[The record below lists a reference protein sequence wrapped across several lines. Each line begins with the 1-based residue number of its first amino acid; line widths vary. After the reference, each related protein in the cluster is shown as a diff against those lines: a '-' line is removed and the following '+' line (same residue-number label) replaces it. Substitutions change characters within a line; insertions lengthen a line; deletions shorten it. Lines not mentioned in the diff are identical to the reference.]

1 MALDSASN
9 NKRIAK
15 NTILLYFRMFVM
27 MAVGLFTS
35 RVILDALGASDYGI
49 YNVVGGLVTMFSV
62 LTGAMSVATS
72 RFLTFALGVGDRE
85 QLRKTFVTAVNIH
98 LLIAAAM
105 IVIAEVAGI
114 WFLNNKLN
122 IPTDRMEAANIVLQ
136 FSIATF
142 VINLINVPYTSS
154 IISHERMGIYAYFTL
169 YDVIIKLLI
178 VFALYVSPIDRLVI
192 YALLLCLANLTTQ
205 IIYWIYCKRKFEECR
220 YSFCMD
226 KTLLKKMFG
235 FIGWA
240 FWGNAAVVAKDQG
253 MTLLLN
259 IFCGTLVNAA
269 QGVANQVNA
278 MVNRFVTNFMTA
290 VEPQITKQY
299 AAGEYE
305 SMNKLIIRSTKFS
318 AFLMLLLIVPIIVN
332 IDDLLGLWLV
342 EVPLHTSSFVSLI
355 LFYSFVDCFTTG
367 LITGILANGK
377 IKTYE
382 IALTVT
388 YILNLIL
395 AFVSLKLGMAPET
408 LYVLL
413 IIFKFVVLGIQLWLG
428 RTMFRLPL
436 RTYLKAM
443 TRYVLPVL
451 AVGQFLMFVPWNEI
465 TGVIHRIILSIL
477 SVEGILLLT
486 IYLVGFEFNERE
498 FIIEKIQQVLS
509 KIIKR

>member
-1 MALDSASN
+1 MTDSIAN

-15 NTILLYFRMFVM
+15 NTLLLYVRMFIM

-35 RVILDALGASDYGI
+35 RIILDALGVSDYGI
-49 YNVVGGLVTMFSV
+49 YNVIGGLVTMFSV

-72 RFLTFALGVGDRE
+72 RFLTFTLGSGDT
-85 QLRKTFVTAVNIH
+85 QLLRRTFVTAVNIH
-98 LLIAAAM
+98 LIIAAA
-105 IVIAEVAGI
+105 IVVIAEVGGI
-114 WFLNNKLN
+114 WMLNSHLN
-122 IPTDRMEAANIVLQ
+122 IPADRMDAANVVLQ

-154 IISHERMGIYAYFTL
+154 IISHERMGIYAYFSLFDVFVKLGIVYVL
-169 YDVIIKLLI
+169 YLT
-178 VFALYVSPIDRLVI
+178 SSDRLVI
-192 YALLLCLANLTTQ
+192 YALLLYLANLATQ
-205 IIYWIYCKRKFEECR
+205 IINWIYCKRKFAECR
-220 YSFCMD
+220 YSLSID
-226 KTLLKKMFG
+226 KQLLKKMFG

-240 FWGNAAVVAKDQG
+240 FWGNAAVVLKDQG

-259 IFCGTLVNAA
+259 IFCGTIVNAA

-278 MVNRFVTNFMTA
+278 TVNTFVSNFMTA
-290 VEPQITKQY
+290 VNPQITKLY
-299 AAGEYE
+299 ASGDYDA
-305 SMNKLIIRSTKFS
+305 MNRLVVRSTKFS
-318 AFLMLLLIVPIIVN
+318 AFLLLILIVPIIVN
-332 IDDLLGLWLV
+332 IDYLLALWLV
-342 EVPLHTSSFVSLI
+342 EVPKHTGSFVTLI
-355 LFYSFVDCFTTG
+355 LFYSFVNCFTGG

-451 AVGQFLMFVPWNEI
+451 AVGLFLMFVPWNEI
-465 TGVIHRIILSIL
+465 TGVIHRIILSVL
-477 SVEGILLLT
+477 SVEGLLLLT

>member
-1 MALDSASN
+1 MTDSIAN

-15 NTILLYFRMFVM
+15 NTLLLYVRMFIM
-27 MAVGLFTS
+27 MAVGLFTN
-35 RVILDALGASDYGI
+35 RIILDALGVSDYGI
-49 YNVVGGLVTMFSV
+49 YNVIGGLVTMFSV

-72 RFLTFALGVGDRE
+72 RFLTFALGSGDN
-85 QLRKTFVTAVNIH
+85 QLLRRTFVTAVNIH
-98 LLIAAAM
+98 LIIAAA
-105 IVIAEVAGI
+105 IVVIAEVGGI
-114 WFLNNKLN
+114 WMLNSHLN
-122 IPTDRMEAANIVLQ
+122 IPAGRMDAANIVLQ

-154 IISHERMGIYAYFTL
+154 IISHERMGIYAYFSLFDVFVKLGIVYVL
-169 YDVIIKLLI
+169 YLT
-178 VFALYVSPIDRLVI
+178 SSDRLVV
-192 YALLLCLANLTTQ
+192 YALLLCLANLATQ
-205 IIYWIYCKRKFEECR
+205 IINWIYCKRKFAECR
-220 YSFCMD
+220 YSLSID
-226 KTLLKKMFG
+226 KQLLKKMFG

-240 FWGNAAVVAKDQG
+240 FWGNAAVVLKDQG
-253 MTLLLN
+253 MTILLN
-259 IFCGTLVNAA
+259 IFCGTIVNAA

-278 MVNRFVTNFMTA
+278 TVNRFVSNFMTA
-290 VEPQITKQY
+290 VNPQITKLY
-299 AAGEYE
+299 ASGDYDA
-305 SMNKLIIRSTKFS
+305 MNRLIVRSTKLS
-318 AFLMLLLIVPIIVN
+318 AFLLLILIVPIIVN
-332 IDDLLGLWLV
+332 IDDLLALWLV
-342 EVPLHTSSFVSLI
+342 EVPKHTGSFVTLI
-355 LFYSFVDCFTTG
+355 LFYSFVNCFTGG

-382 IALTVT
+382 IAITVT

-451 AVGQFLMFVPWNEI
+451 AVGLFLMFVPWKEI

-486 IYLVGFEFNERE
+486 IYLVGFEMNERK
-498 FIIEKIQQVLS
+498 FIIEKIQQVSS
-509 KIIKR
+509 KIVKR

>member
-1 MALDSASN
+1 MTDSIAN

-15 NTILLYFRMFVM
+15 NTLLLYVRMFIM

-35 RVILDALGASDYGI
+35 RIILDALGVSDYGI
-49 YNVVGGLVTMFSV
+49 YNVIGGLVTMFSV

-72 RFLTFALGVGDRE
+72 RFLTFALGSGDN
-85 QLRKTFVTAVNIH
+85 QLLRRTFVTAVNIH
-98 LLIAAAM
+98 LIIAAA
-105 IVIAEVAGI
+105 IVVIAEVGGI
-114 WFLNNKLN
+114 WMLNSHLN
-122 IPTDRMEAANIVLQ
+122 IPADRMDAANVVLQ

-154 IISHERMGIYAYFTL
+154 IISHERMGIYAYFSLFDVFVKLGIVYVL
-169 YDVIIKLLI
+169 YLT
-178 VFALYVSPIDRLVI
+178 SSDRLVV
-192 YALLLCLANLTTQ
+192 YALLLCLANLATQ
-205 IIYWIYCKRKFEECR
+205 IINWIYCKRKFAECR
-220 YSFCMD
+220 YSLSID
-226 KTLLKKMFG
+226 KQLLKKMFG

-240 FWGNAAVVAKDQG
+240 FWGNAAVVLKDQG
-253 MTLLLN
+253 MTILLN
-259 IFCGTLVNAA
+259 IFCGTIVNAA

-278 MVNRFVTNFMTA
+278 TVNRFVSNFMTA
-290 VEPQITKQY
+290 VNPQITKLY
-299 AAGEYE
+299 ASGDYDA
-305 SMNKLIIRSTKFS
+305 MNRLIVRSTKLS
-318 AFLMLLLIVPIIVN
+318 AFLLLILIVPIIVN
-332 IDDLLGLWLV
+332 IDDLLALWLV
-342 EVPLHTSSFVSLI
+342 EVPKHTGSFVTLI
-355 LFYSFVDCFTTG
+355 LFYSFVNCFTGG

-451 AVGQFLMFVPWNEI
+451 AVGLFLMFVPWKEI
-465 TGVIHRIILSIL
+465 TGVIHRIILSVL

-509 KIIKR
+509 KIIKRQ

>member
-1 MALDSASN
+1 MTDSVAN

-15 NTILLYFRMFVM
+15 NTILLYVRMFIM

-35 RVILDALGASDYGI
+35 RIILDALGVSDYGI
-49 YNVVGGLVTMFSV
+49 YNVIGGLVTMFSV

-72 RFLTFALGVGDRE
+72 RFLTFALGSGNN
-85 QLRKTFVTAVNIH
+85 QLLRRTFVTAVNIH
-98 LLIAAAM
+98 LIIAAA
-105 IVIAEVAGI
+105 IVVIAEVGGI
-114 WFLNNKLN
+114 WMLNSHLN
-122 IPTDRMEAANIVLQ
+122 IPADRMDAANVVLQ

-154 IISHERMGIYAYFTL
+154 IISHERMGIYAYISLFDVFVKLGIVYVL
-169 YDVIIKLLI
+169 YLT
-178 VFALYVSPIDRLVI
+178 SSDRLVV
-192 YALLLCLANLTTQ
+192 YALLLCLANLVTQ
-205 IIYWIYCKRKFEECR
+205 VINWIYCKRKFAECR
-220 YSFCMD
+220 YFFSID
-226 KTLLKKMFG
+226 KQLLKKMFG

-240 FWGNAAVVAKDQG
+240 FWGNAAVVLKDQG

-259 IFCGTLVNAA
+259 IFCGTIVNAA
-269 QGVANQVNA
+269 QGVANQVNVT
-278 MVNRFVTNFMTA
+278 VNRFVSNFMTA
-290 VEPQITKQY
+290 VNPQITKLY
-299 AAGEYE
+299 ASGDYDA
-305 SMNKLIIRSTKFS
+305 MNRLIVRSTKLS
-318 AFLMLLLIVPIIVN
+318 AFLLLVLIVPIIVN
-332 IDDLLGLWLV
+332 IDDLLALWLV
-342 EVPLHTSSFVSLI
+342 EVPLHTGSFVTLI
-355 LFYSFVDCFTTG
+355 LFYSFVNCFTGG

-388 YILNLIL
+388 YILNLVL
-395 AFVSLKLGMAPET
+395 AFVSLKSGMAPEI

-451 AVGQFLMFVPWNEI
+451 AVGLFLMFVPWKEI
-465 TGVIHRIILSIL
+465 SGVIQRIILSVL

-486 IYLVGFEFNERE
+486 IYLVGFEMNERR
-498 FIIEKIQQVLS
+498 FIIEKIQQVSS

>member
-1 MALDSASN
+1 MTESIAN

-15 NTILLYFRMFVM
+15 NTLLLYVRMFIM

-35 RVILDALGASDYGI
+35 RIILDALGVSDYGI
-49 YNVVGGLVTMFSV
+49 YNVIGGLVTMFSV

-72 RFLTFALGVGDRE
+72 RFLTFALGSGDNLL
-85 QLRKTFVTAVNIH
+85 LRRTFVTAVNIH
-98 LLIAAAM
+98 LIIAAA
-105 IVIAEVAGI
+105 IVVIAEVGGI
-114 WFLNNKLN
+114 WMLNSHLN
-122 IPTDRMEAANIVLQ
+122 IPADRMDAANVVLQ

-154 IISHERMGIYAYFTL
+154 IISHERMGIYAYFSLFDVFVKLGIVYVL
-169 YDVIIKLLI
+169 YLT
-178 VFALYVSPIDRLVI
+178 SSDRLVV
-192 YALLLCLANLTTQ
+192 YALLLCLANLATQ
-205 IIYWIYCKRKFEECR
+205 IINWIYCKFKFAECS
-220 YSFCMD
+220 YSLSID
-226 KTLLKKMFG
+226 KQLLKKMFG

-240 FWGNAAVVAKDQG
+240 FWGNAAVVLKDQG

-259 IFCGTLVNAA
+259 IFCGTIVNAA

-278 MVNRFVTNFMTA
+278 TVNTFVSNFMTA
-290 VEPQITKQY
+290 VNPQITKLY
-299 AAGEYE
+299 ASGDYDA
-305 SMNKLIIRSTKFS
+305 MNRLIVRSTKFS
-318 AFLMLLLIVPIIVN
+318 AFLLLILIVPIIVN
-332 IDDLLGLWLV
+332 IDDLLALWLV
-342 EVPLHTSSFVSLI
+342 EVPKHTGSFVTLI
-355 LFYSFVDCFTTG
+355 LFYSFVNCFTGG

-395 AFVSLKLGMAPET
+395 AFVSLTLGMASET

-413 IIFKFVVLGIQLWLG
+413 IIFKFVVLCIQLWLG

-451 AVGQFLMFVPWNEI
+451 AVGLFLMFVPWKEI
-465 TGVIHRIILSIL
+465 SGVIQRIILSVL

-486 IYLVGFEFNERE
+486 IYLVGFEMNERR
-498 FIIEKIQQVLS
+498 FIIEKIQQVSS

>member
-1 MALDSASN
+1 MTDSIAN

-15 NTILLYFRMFVM
+15 NTLLLYVRMFIM

-35 RVILDALGASDYGI
+35 RIILDALGVSDYGI
-49 YNVVGGLVTMFSV
+49 YNVIGGLVTMFSV

-72 RFLTFALGVGDRE
+72 RFLTFALGSGDN
-85 QLRKTFVTAVNIH
+85 QLLRRTFVTAVNIH
-98 LLIAAAM
+98 LIIAAA
-105 IVIAEVAGI
+105 IVVIAEVGGI
-114 WFLNNKLN
+114 WMLNSHLN
-122 IPTDRMEAANIVLQ
+122 IPADRMDAANVVLQ

-154 IISHERMGIYAYFTL
+154 IISHERMGIYAYFSLFDVFVKLGIVYVL
-169 YDVIIKLLI
+169 YLT
-178 VFALYVSPIDRLVI
+178 SSDRLVV
-192 YALLLCLANLTTQ
+192 YALLLCLANLATQ
-205 IIYWIYCKRKFEECR
+205 IINWIYCKRKFAECR
-220 YSFCMD
+220 YSLSID
-226 KTLLKKMFG
+226 KQLLKKMFG

-240 FWGNAAVVAKDQG
+240 FWGNAAVVLKDQG
-253 MTLLLN
+253 MTILLN
-259 IFCGTLVNAA
+259 IFCGTIVNAA

-278 MVNRFVTNFMTA
+278 TVNRFVSNFMTA
-290 VEPQITKQY
+290 VNPQITKLY
-299 AAGEYE
+299 ASGDYDA
-305 SMNKLIIRSTKFS
+305 MNRLIVRSTKLS
-318 AFLMLLLIVPIIVN
+318 AFLLLILIVPIIVN
-332 IDDLLGLWLV
+332 IDDLLALWLV
-342 EVPLHTSSFVSLI
+342 EVPKHTGSFVTLI
-355 LFYSFVDCFTTG
+355 LFYSFVNCFTGG

-443 TRYVLPVL
+443 IRYVLPVL
-451 AVGQFLMFVPWNEI
+451 AVGLFLMFVPWKEI
-465 TGVIHRIILSIL
+465 TGVIHRIILSVL

-486 IYLVGFEFNERE
+486 IYWVGFEFNERE

-509 KIIKR
+509 KIIKRQ

>member
-1 MALDSASN
+1 MTDSIAN

-15 NTILLYFRMFVM
+15 NTLLLYVRMFIM

-35 RVILDALGASDYGI
+35 RIILDALGVSDYGI
-49 YNVVGGLVTMFSV
+49 YNVIGGLVTMFSV

-72 RFLTFALGVGDRE
+72 RFLTFALGSGDN
-85 QLRKTFVTAVNIH
+85 QLLRRTFVTAVNIH
-98 LLIAAAM
+98 LIIAAA
-105 IVIAEVAGI
+105 IVVIAEVGGI
-114 WFLNNKLN
+114 WMLNSHLN
-122 IPTDRMEAANIVLQ
+122 IPADRMDAANVVLQ

-154 IISHERMGIYAYFTL
+154 IISHERMGIYAYFSLFDVFVKLGIVYVL
-169 YDVIIKLLI
+169 YLT
-178 VFALYVSPIDRLVI
+178 SSDRLVV
-192 YALLLCLANLTTQ
+192 YALLLCLANLATQ
-205 IIYWIYCKRKFEECR
+205 IINWIYCKRKFAECR
-220 YSFCMD
+220 YSLSID
-226 KTLLKKMFG
+226 KQLLKNMFG

-240 FWGNAAVVAKDQG
+240 FWGNAAVVLKDQG
-253 MTLLLN
+253 MTILLN
-259 IFCGTLVNAA
+259 IFCGTIVNAA

-278 MVNRFVTNFMTA
+278 TVNRFVSNFMTA
-290 VEPQITKQY
+290 VNPQITKLHASGDY
-299 AAGEYE
+299 DA
-305 SMNKLIIRSTKFS
+305 MNRLIVRSTKLS
-318 AFLMLLLIVPIIVN
+318 AFLLLILIVPIIVN
-332 IDDLLGLWLV
+332 IDDLLALWLV
-342 EVPLHTSSFVSLI
+342 EVPKHTGSFVTLI
-355 LFYSFVDCFTTG
+355 LFYSFVNCFTGG

-451 AVGQFLMFVPWNEI
+451 AVGLFLMFVPWKEI
-465 TGVIHRIILSIL
+465 TGVIHRIILSVL

-509 KIIKR
+509 KIIKRQ

>member
-1 MALDSASN
+1 MTDSIAN

-15 NTILLYFRMFVM
+15 NTLLLYVRMFIM

-35 RVILDALGASDYGI
+35 RIILDALGVSDYGI
-49 YNVVGGLVTMFSV
+49 YNVIGGLVTMFSV

-72 RFLTFALGVGDRE
+72 RFLTFALGSGDT
-85 QLRKTFVTAVNIH
+85 QLLRRTFVTAVNIH
-98 LLIAAAM
+98 LIIAAA
-105 IVIAEVAGI
+105 IVFIAEVGGI
-114 WFLNNKLN
+114 WMLNSHLN
-122 IPTDRMEAANIVLQ
+122 IPAGRMDAANVVLQ

-154 IISHERMGIYAYFTL
+154 IISHERMGIYAYFSLFDVFVKLGIVYVL
-169 YDVIIKLLI
+169 YLT
-178 VFALYVSPIDRLVI
+178 SSDRLVV
-192 YALLLCLANLTTQ
+192 YALLLCLANLATQ
-205 IIYWIYCKRKFEECR
+205 IINWIYCKRKFAECR
-220 YSFCMD
+220 YSLSID
-226 KTLLKKMFG
+226 KQLLKKMFG

-240 FWGNAAVVAKDQG
+240 FWGNAAVVLKDQG
-253 MTLLLN
+253 MTILLN
-259 IFCGTLVNAA
+259 IFCGTIVNAA

-278 MVNRFVTNFMTA
+278 TVNRFVSNFMTA
-290 VEPQITKQY
+290 VNPQITKLY
-299 AAGEYE
+299 ASGDYDA
-305 SMNKLIIRSTKFS
+305 MNRLIVRSTKLS
-318 AFLMLLLIVPIIVN
+318 AFLLLILIVPIIVN
-332 IDDLLGLWLV
+332 IDDLLALWLV
-342 EVPLHTSSFVSLI
+342 EVPKHTGSFVTLI
-355 LFYSFVDCFTTG
+355 LFYSFVNCFTGG
-367 LITGILANGK
+367 LITGILAYGK

-413 IIFKFVVLGIQLWLG
+413 IISKFVVLGIQLWLG
-428 RTMFRLPL
+428 RSMFRLPL

-451 AVGQFLMFVPWNEI
+451 AVGLFLMFVPWKEI
-465 TGVIHRIILSIL
+465 TGVIHRIILSVL

-498 FIIEKIQQVLS
+498 FIMEKIQQVLS
-509 KIIKR
+509 KIIKRQ

>member
-1 MALDSASN
+1 
-9 NKRIAK
+9 
-15 NTILLYFRMFVM
+15 M

-35 RVILDALGASDYGI
+35 RIILDALGVSDYGI
-49 YNVVGGLVTMFSV
+49 YNVIGGLVTMFSV

-72 RFLTFALGVGDRE
+72 RFLTFALGSGDN
-85 QLRKTFVTAVNIH
+85 QLLRRTFVTAVNIH
-98 LLIAAAM
+98 LIIAVA
-105 IVIAEVAGI
+105 IVVIAEVGGI
-114 WFLNNKLN
+114 WMLNSQLN
-122 IPTDRMEAANIVLQ
+122 IPADRMDAANAVLQ

-154 IISHERMGIYAYFTL
+154 IISHERMGIYAYFSLFDVFVKLGIVYVL
-169 YDVIIKLLI
+169 YLT
-178 VFALYVSPIDRLVI
+178 SSDRLVV
-192 YALLLCLANLTTQ
+192 YALLLCLANLATQ
-205 IIYWIYCKRKFEECR
+205 IINWIYCKRKFAECR
-220 YSFCMD
+220 YSLSID
-226 KTLLKKMFG
+226 KQLLKKMFG

-240 FWGNAAVVAKDQG
+240 FWGNAAVVLKDQG

-259 IFCGTLVNAA
+259 IFCGTIVNAA

-278 MVNRFVTNFMTA
+278 TVNTFVSNFMTA
-290 VEPQITKQY
+290 VNPQITKLY
-299 AAGEYE
+299 ASGDYDA
-305 SMNKLIIRSTKFS
+305 MNRLIVRSTKLS
-318 AFLMLLLIVPIIVN
+318 AFLLLILIVPIIVN
-332 IDDLLGLWLV
+332 IDDLLALWLV
-342 EVPLHTSSFVSLI
+342 EVPKHTGSFVTLI
-355 LFYSFVDCFTTG
+355 LFYSFVNCFTGG
-367 LITGILANGK
+367 LITGMLANGK

-413 IIFKFVVLGIQLWLG
+413 IIFKSVVLGIQLWLG

-451 AVGQFLMFVPWNEI
+451 AVCLFLIFVPWKEI
-465 TGVIHRIILSIL
+465 TGVIHRIILSVL
-477 SVEGILLLT
+477 SVEGLLLLT
-486 IYLVGFEFNERE
+486 IYLVGFEINERK
-498 FIIEKIQQVLS
+498 FIIEKIQQVSS

>member
-1 MALDSASN
+1 MTDCIAN

-15 NTILLYFRMFVM
+15 NTLLLYVRMFIM

-35 RVILDALGASDYGI
+35 RIILDALGVSDYGI
-49 YNVVGGLVTMFSV
+49 YNVIGGLVTMFSV

-72 RFLTFALGVGDRE
+72 RFLTFALGSGDN
-85 QLRKTFVTAVNIH
+85 QLLKRTFVTAVNIH
-98 LLIAAAM
+98 LTIAAA
-105 IVIAEVAGI
+105 IVVIAEVGGI
-114 WFLNNKLN
+114 WMLNSHLN
-122 IPTDRMEAANIVLQ
+122 IPADRMDAANVVLQ

-154 IISHERMGIYAYFTL
+154 IISHERMGIYAYFSLFDVFVKLGIVYVL
-169 YDVIIKLLI
+169 YLTT
-178 VFALYVSPIDRLVI
+178 SDRLVV
-192 YALLLCLANLTTQ
+192 YALLLCLANLATQ
-205 IIYWIYCKRKFEECR
+205 IINWIYCKRNFAECR
-220 YSFCMD
+220 YSLSID
-226 KTLLKKMFG
+226 KQLLKKMFG

-240 FWGNAAVVAKDQG
+240 FWGNAAVVLKDQG
-253 MTLLLN
+253 MTILLN
-259 IFCGTLVNAA
+259 IFCGTIVNAA

-278 MVNRFVTNFMTA
+278 TVNRFVSNFLTA
-290 VEPQITKQY
+290 VNPQITKLY
-299 AAGEYE
+299 ASGDYDA
-305 SMNKLIIRSTKFS
+305 MNRLIVRSTKLS
-318 AFLMLLLIVPIIVN
+318 AFLLLILIVPIIVN
-332 IDDLLGLWLV
+332 IDDLLALWLV
-342 EVPLHTSSFVSLI
+342 EVPKHTGSFVTLI
-355 LFYSFVDCFTTG
+355 LFYSFVDCFTGG

-443 TRYVLPVL
+443 IRYVLPVL
-451 AVGQFLMFVPWNEI
+451 AIGLFLMFVPWKEI
-465 TGVIHRIILSIL
+465 TGVIHRIILSVL

-509 KIIKR
+509 KIIKRQ

>member
-1 MALDSASN
+1 MTDSIAN

-15 NTILLYFRMFVM
+15 NTLLLYVRMFIM
-27 MAVGLFTS
+27 MAVGLFTN
-35 RVILDALGASDYGI
+35 RIILDALGVSDYGI
-49 YNVVGGLVTMFSV
+49 YNVIGGLVTMFSV

-72 RFLTFALGVGDRE
+72 RFLTFALGSGDN
-85 QLRKTFVTAVNIH
+85 QLLRRTFVTAVNIH
-98 LLIAAAM
+98 LIIAAA
-105 IVIAEVAGI
+105 IVVIAEVGGI
-114 WFLNNKLN
+114 WMLNSHLN
-122 IPTDRMEAANIVLQ
+122 IPAGRMDAANIVLQ

-154 IISHERMGIYAYFTL
+154 IISHERMGIYAYFSLFDVFVKLGIVYVL
-169 YDVIIKLLI
+169 YLT
-178 VFALYVSPIDRLVI
+178 SSDRLVV
-192 YALLLCLANLTTQ
+192 YALLLCLANLATQ
-205 IIYWIYCKRKFEECR
+205 IINWIYCKRKFAECR
-220 YSFCMD
+220 YSLSID
-226 KTLLKKMFG
+226 KQLLKKMFG

-240 FWGNAAVVAKDQG
+240 FWGNAAVVLKDQG
-253 MTLLLN
+253 MTILLN
-259 IFCGTLVNAA
+259 IFCGTIVNAA

-278 MVNRFVTNFMTA
+278 TVNRFVSNFMTA
-290 VEPQITKQY
+290 VNPQITKLY
-299 AAGEYE
+299 ASGDYDA
-305 SMNKLIIRSTKFS
+305 MNRLIVRSTKLS
-318 AFLMLLLIVPIIVN
+318 AFLLLILIVPIIVN
-332 IDDLLGLWLV
+332 IDDLLALWLV
-342 EVPLHTSSFVSLI
+342 EVPKHTGSFVTLI
-355 LFYSFVDCFTTG
+355 LFYSFVNCFTGG

-382 IALTVT
+382 IAITVT

-451 AVGQFLMFVPWNEI
+451 AVGQFLMFVPWKEI

-486 IYLVGFEFNERE
+486 IYLVGFEMNERK
-498 FIIEKIQQVLS
+498 FIIEKIQQVSS
-509 KIIKR
+509 KIVKR

>member
-1 MALDSASN
+1 MTDSIAN

-15 NTILLYFRMFVM
+15 NTLLLYVRMFIL

-35 RVILDALGASDYGI
+35 RIILDALGVSDYGI
-49 YNVVGGLVTMFSV
+49 YNVIGGLVTMFSV

-72 RFLTFALGVGDRE
+72 RFLTFALGSGDN
-85 QLRKTFVTAVNIH
+85 QLLRRTFVTAVNIH
-98 LLIAAAM
+98 LIIAAA
-105 IVIAEVAGI
+105 IVVIAEVGGI
-114 WFLNNKLN
+114 WMLNSHLN
-122 IPTDRMEAANIVLQ
+122 IPADRMDAANVVLQ

-154 IISHERMGIYAYFTL
+154 IMSHERMGIYAYFSL
-169 YDVIIKLLI
+169 FDVFVKLGI
-178 VFALYVSPIDRLVI
+178 VYALYLTSSDRLVV
-192 YALLLCLANLTTQ
+192 YALLLCLANLATQ
-205 IIYWIYCKRKFEECR
+205 IINWIYCKRKFAECR
-220 YSFCMD
+220 YSLSID
-226 KTLLKKMFG
+226 KQLLKKMFG

-240 FWGNAAVVAKDQG
+240 FWGNAAVVLKDQG
-253 MTLLLN
+253 MTILLN
-259 IFCGTLVNAA
+259 IFCGTIVNAA

-278 MVNRFVTNFMTA
+278 TVNRFVSNFMTA
-290 VEPQITKQY
+290 VNPQITKLY
-299 AAGEYE
+299 ASGDYDA
-305 SMNKLIIRSTKFS
+305 MNRLIVRSTKLS
-318 AFLMLLLIVPIIVN
+318 AFLLLILIVPIIVN
-332 IDDLLGLWLV
+332 IDDLLALWLV
-342 EVPLHTSSFVSLI
+342 EVPKHTGSFVTLI
-355 LFYSFVDCFTTG
+355 LFYSFVDCFTGG

-443 TRYVLPVL
+443 IRYVLPVL
-451 AVGQFLMFVPWNEI
+451 AIGLFLMFVPWKEI
-465 TGVIHRIILSIL
+465 TGVIHRIILSVL

-509 KIIKR
+509 KIIKRQ

>member
-1 MALDSASN
+1 MTDSIAN

-15 NTILLYFRMFVM
+15 NTLLLYVRMFIM

-35 RVILDALGASDYGI
+35 RIILDALGVSDYGI
-49 YNVVGGLVTMFSV
+49 YNVIGGLVTMFSV

-72 RFLTFALGVGDRE
+72 RFLTFTLGSGDN
-85 QLRKTFVTAVNIH
+85 QLLRRTFVTAVNIH
-98 LLIAAAM
+98 LIIAAA
-105 IVIAEVAGI
+105 IVVIAEVGGI
-114 WFLNNKLN
+114 WMLNSHLN
-122 IPTDRMEAANIVLQ
+122 IPADRMDAANVVLQ

-154 IISHERMGIYAYFTL
+154 IISHERMGIYAYFSLFDVFVKLGIVYVL
-169 YDVIIKLLI
+169 YLT
-178 VFALYVSPIDRLVI
+178 SSDRLVI
-192 YALLLCLANLTTQ
+192 YALLLYLANLATQ
-205 IIYWIYCKRKFEECR
+205 IINWIYCKRKFAECR
-220 YSFCMD
+220 YSLSID
-226 KTLLKKMFG
+226 KQLLKKMFG

-240 FWGNAAVVAKDQG
+240 FWGNAAVVLKDQG

-259 IFCGTLVNAA
+259 IFCGTIVNAA

-278 MVNRFVTNFMTA
+278 TVNTFVSNFMTA
-290 VEPQITKQY
+290 VNPQITKLY
-299 AAGEYE
+299 ASGDYDA
-305 SMNKLIIRSTKFS
+305 MNRLVVRSTKFS
-318 AFLMLLLIVPIIVN
+318 AFLLLILIVPIIVN
-332 IDDLLGLWLV
+332 IDDLLALWLV
-342 EVPLHTSSFVSLI
+342 EVPKHTGSFVTLI
-355 LFYSFVDCFTTG
+355 LFYSFVNCFTGG

-451 AVGQFLMFVPWNEI
+451 AVGLFLMFVPWNEI
-465 TGVIHRIILSIL
+465 TGVIHRIILSVL
-477 SVEGILLLT
+477 SVEGLLLLT

>member
-1 MALDSASN
+1 MTDSIAN

-15 NTILLYFRMFVM
+15 NTLLLYVRMFIM

-35 RVILDALGASDYGI
+35 RIILDALGVSDYGI
-49 YNVVGGLVTMFSV
+49 YNVIGGLVTMFSV

-72 RFLTFALGVGDRE
+72 RFLTFALGSGDT
-85 QLRKTFVTAVNIH
+85 QLLRRTFVTAVNIH
-98 LLIAAAM
+98 LIIAAA
-105 IVIAEVAGI
+105 IVFIAEVGGI
-114 WFLNNKLN
+114 WMLNSHLN
-122 IPTDRMEAANIVLQ
+122 IPAGRMDAANVVLQ

-154 IISHERMGIYAYFTL
+154 IISHERMGIYAYFSLFDVFVKLGIVYVL
-169 YDVIIKLLI
+169 YLT
-178 VFALYVSPIDRLVI
+178 SSDRLVV
-192 YALLLCLANLTTQ
+192 YALLLCLANLATQ
-205 IIYWIYCKRKFEECR
+205 IINWIYCKRKFAECR
-220 YSFCMD
+220 YSLSID
-226 KTLLKKMFG
+226 KQLLKKMFG

-240 FWGNAAVVAKDQG
+240 FWGNAAVVLKDQG
-253 MTLLLN
+253 MTILLN
-259 IFCGTLVNAA
+259 IFCGTIVNAA

-278 MVNRFVTNFMTA
+278 TVNRFVSNFMTA
-290 VEPQITKQY
+290 VNPQITKLY
-299 AAGEYE
+299 ASGDYDA
-305 SMNKLIIRSTKFS
+305 MNRLIVRSTKLS
-318 AFLMLLLIVPIIVN
+318 AFLLLILIVPIIVN
-332 IDDLLGLWLV
+332 IDDLLALWLV
-342 EVPLHTSSFVSLI
+342 EVPKHTGSFVTLI
-355 LFYSFVDCFTTG
+355 LFYSFVNCFTGG
-367 LITGILANGK
+367 LITGILAYGK

-428 RTMFRLPL
+428 RSMFRLPL
-436 RTYLKAM
+436 RPYLKAM

-451 AVGQFLMFVPWNEI
+451 AVGLFLMFVPWKEI
-465 TGVIHRIILSIL
+465 TGVIHRIILSVL

-509 KIIKR
+509 KIIKRQ

>member
-1 MALDSASN
+1 MTDSIAN

-15 NTILLYFRMFVM
+15 NTLLLYVRMFIM

-35 RVILDALGASDYGI
+35 RIILDALGVSDYGI
-49 YNVVGGLVTMFSV
+49 YNVIGGLVTMFSV

-72 RFLTFALGVGDRE
+72 RFLTFALGSGDN
-85 QLRKTFVTAVNIH
+85 QLLRRTFVTAVNIH
-98 LLIAAAM
+98 LIIAAA
-105 IVIAEVAGI
+105 IVVIAEVGGI
-114 WFLNNKLN
+114 WMLNCHLN
-122 IPTDRMEAANIVLQ
+122 IPADRMDAANVVLQ

-142 VINLINVPYTSS
+142 VINLINVPYISS
-154 IISHERMGIYAYFTL
+154 IISHERMGIYAYFSLFDVFVKLGIVYVL
-169 YDVIIKLLI
+169 YLT
-178 VFALYVSPIDRLVI
+178 SSDRLVV
-192 YALLLCLANLTTQ
+192 YALLLCLANLATQ
-205 IIYWIYCKRKFEECR
+205 IINWIYCKRKFAECR
-220 YSFCMD
+220 YSLSID
-226 KTLLKKMFG
+226 KQLLKKMFG

-240 FWGNAAVVAKDQG
+240 FWGNAAVVLKDQG
-253 MTLLLN
+253 MTILLN
-259 IFCGTLVNAA
+259 IFCGTIVNAA

-278 MVNRFVTNFMTA
+278 TVNRFVSNFMTA
-290 VEPQITKQY
+290 VNPQITKLY
-299 AAGEYE
+299 ASGDYDA
-305 SMNKLIIRSTKFS
+305 MNKLIFRSTKLS
-318 AFLMLLLIVPIIVN
+318 AFLLLILIVPIIVN
-332 IDDLLGLWLV
+332 IDDLLALWLV
-342 EVPLHTSSFVSLI
+342 EVPKHTGSFVTLI
-355 LFYSFVDCFTTG
+355 LFYSFVNCFTGG

-413 IIFKFVVLGIQLWLG
+413 IIFKFGVLGIQLWLG

-451 AVGQFLMFVPWNEI
+451 AVGLFLMFVPWKEI
-465 TGVIHRIILSIL
+465 SGVIQRIILSVL
-477 SVEGILLLT
+477 SVEGLLLLT
-486 IYLVGFEFNERE
+486 IYLVGFEINERK

>member
-1 MALDSASN
+1 MTDSIAN

-15 NTILLYFRMFVM
+15 NTLLLYVRMFIM

-35 RVILDALGASDYGI
+35 RIILDALGVSDYGI
-49 YNVVGGLVTMFSV
+49 YNVIGGLVTMFSV

-72 RFLTFALGVGDRE
+72 RFLTFALGSGDN
-85 QLRKTFVTAVNIH
+85 QLLRRTFVTAVNIH
-98 LLIAAAM
+98 LIIAAA
-105 IVIAEVAGI
+105 IVVIAEVGGI
-114 WFLNNKLN
+114 WMLNSHLN
-122 IPTDRMEAANIVLQ
+122 IPADRMDAANVVLQ

-154 IISHERMGIYAYFTL
+154 IISHERMGIYAYFSLFDIFVKLGIVYVL
-169 YDVIIKLLI
+169 YLT
-178 VFALYVSPIDRLVI
+178 SSDRLVV
-192 YALLLCLANLTTQ
+192 YALLLCLANLATQ
-205 IIYWIYCKRKFEECR
+205 IINWIYCKRKFAECR
-220 YSFCMD
+220 YSLSID
-226 KTLLKKMFG
+226 KQLLKKMFG

-240 FWGNAAVVAKDQG
+240 FWGNAAVVLKDQG
-253 MTLLLN
+253 MTILLN
-259 IFCGTLVNAA
+259 IFCGTIVNAA

-278 MVNRFVTNFMTA
+278 TVNRFVSNFMTA
-290 VEPQITKQY
+290 VNPQITKLY
-299 AAGEYE
+299 ASGDYDA
-305 SMNKLIIRSTKFS
+305 MNRLIVRSTKLS
-318 AFLMLLLIVPIIVN
+318 AFLLLILIVPIIVN
-332 IDDLLGLWLV
+332 IDDLLALWLV
-342 EVPLHTSSFVSLI
+342 EVPKHTGSFVTLI
-355 LFYSFVDCFTTG
+355 LFYSFVNCFTGG

-413 IIFKFVVLGIQLWLG
+413 IIFKLVVLGIQLWLG

-451 AVGQFLMFVPWNEI
+451 AVGLFLMFVPWKEI
-465 TGVIHRIILSIL
+465 TGVIHRIILSVL

-509 KIIKR
+509 KIIKRQ

>member
-1 MALDSASN
+1 MTDSIAN

-15 NTILLYFRMFVM
+15 NTLLLYVRMFIM

-35 RVILDALGASDYGI
+35 RIILDALGVSDYGI
-49 YNVVGGLVTMFSV
+49 YNVIGGLVTMFSV

-72 RFLTFALGVGDRE
+72 RFLTFALGSGDN
-85 QLRKTFVTAVNIH
+85 QLLRRTFVTAVNIH
-98 LLIAAAM
+98 LIIAAA
-105 IVIAEVAGI
+105 IVVIAEVGGI
-114 WFLNNKLN
+114 WMLNSHLN
-122 IPTDRMEAANIVLQ
+122 IPADRMDAANVVLQ

-154 IISHERMGIYAYFTL
+154 IISHERMGIYAYFSLFDVFVKLGIVYVL
-169 YDVIIKLLI
+169 YLT
-178 VFALYVSPIDRLVI
+178 SSDRLVV
-192 YALLLCLANLTTQ
+192 YALLLCLANLATQ
-205 IIYWIYCKRKFEECR
+205 IINWIYCKRKFAECR
-220 YSFCMD
+220 YSLSID
-226 KTLLKKMFG
+226 KQLLKKMFG

-240 FWGNAAVVAKDQG
+240 FWGNAAVVLKDQG
-253 MTLLLN
+253 MTILLN
-259 IFCGTLVNAA
+259 IFCGTIVNAA

-278 MVNRFVTNFMTA
+278 TVNRFVSNFMTA
-290 VEPQITKQY
+290 VNPQITKLY
-299 AAGEYE
+299 ASGDYDA
-305 SMNKLIIRSTKFS
+305 MNRLIVRSTKLS
-318 AFLMLLLIVPIIVN
+318 AFLLLILIVPIIVN
-332 IDDLLGLWLV
+332 IDDLLALWLV
-342 EVPLHTSSFVSLI
+342 EVPKHTGSFVTLI
-355 LFYSFVDCFTTG
+355 LLYSFVNCFTGG

-451 AVGQFLMFVPWNEI
+451 AVGLFLMFVPWKEI
-465 TGVIHRIILSIL
+465 TGVIHRIILSVL

-509 KIIKR
+509 KIIKRQ

>member
-1 MALDSASN
+1 MTDSIAN

-15 NTILLYFRMFVM
+15 NTLLLYVRMFIM

-35 RVILDALGASDYGI
+35 RIILDALGVSDYGI
-49 YNVVGGLVTMFSV
+49 YNVIGGLVTMFSV

-72 RFLTFALGVGDRE
+72 RFLTFALGSGDN
-85 QLRKTFVTAVNIH
+85 QLLRRTFVTAVNIH
-98 LLIAAAM
+98 LIIAAA
-105 IVIAEVAGI
+105 IVVIAEVGGI
-114 WFLNNKLN
+114 WMLNSHLN
-122 IPTDRMEAANIVLQ
+122 IPADRMDAANVVLQ

-154 IISHERMGIYAYFTL
+154 IISHERMGIYAYFSLFDVFVKLGIVYVL
-169 YDVIIKLLI
+169 YLT
-178 VFALYVSPIDRLVI
+178 SSDRLVV
-192 YALLLCLANLTTQ
+192 YALLLCLANLATQ
-205 IIYWIYCKRKFEECR
+205 IINWIYCKRKFAECR
-220 YSFCMD
+220 YSLSID
-226 KTLLKKMFG
+226 KQLLKKMFG

-240 FWGNAAVVAKDQG
+240 FWGNAAVVLKDQG
-253 MTLLLN
+253 MTILLN
-259 IFCGTLVNAA
+259 IFCGTIVNAA

-278 MVNRFVTNFMTA
+278 TVNRFVSNFMTA
-290 VEPQITKQY
+290 VNPQITKLY
-299 AAGEYE
+299 ASGDYDA
-305 SMNKLIIRSTKFS
+305 MNRLIVRSTKLS
-318 AFLMLLLIVPIIVN
+318 AFLLLILIVPIIVN
-332 IDDLLGLWLV
+332 IDDLLALWLV
-342 EVPLHTSSFVSLI
+342 EVPKHTGSFVTLI
-355 LFYSFVDCFTTG
+355 LFYSFVNCFTGG

-388 YILNLIL
+388 YLLNLIL

-451 AVGQFLMFVPWNEI
+451 AVGLFLMFVPWKEI
-465 TGVIHRIILSIL
+465 TGVIHRIILSVL
-477 SVEGILLLT
+477 SLEGILLLT

-509 KIIKR
+509 KIIKRQ

>member
-1 MALDSASN
+1 MTDSIAN

-15 NTILLYFRMFVM
+15 NTILLYVRMFIM

-35 RVILDALGASDYGI
+35 RIILDALGVSDYGI
-49 YNVVGGLVTMFSV
+49 YNVIGGLVTMFSV

-72 RFLTFALGVGDRE
+72 RFLTFALGSGNN
-85 QLRKTFVTAVNIH
+85 QLLRRTFVTAVNIH
-98 LLIAAAM
+98 LIIAAA
-105 IVIAEVAGI
+105 IVVIAEVGGI
-114 WFLNNKLN
+114 WMLNSHLN
-122 IPTDRMEAANIVLQ
+122 IPADRMDAANVVLQ

-154 IISHERMGIYAYFTL
+154 IISHERMGIYAYISLFDVFVKLGIVYVL
-169 YDVIIKLLI
+169 YLT
-178 VFALYVSPIDRLVI
+178 SSDRLVV
-192 YALLLCLANLTTQ
+192 YALLLCLANLVTQ
-205 IIYWIYCKRKFEECR
+205 VINWIYCKRKFAECR
-220 YSFCMD
+220 YFFSID
-226 KTLLKKMFG
+226 KQLLKKMFG

-240 FWGNAAVVAKDQG
+240 FWGNAAVVLKDQG

-259 IFCGTLVNAA
+259 IFCGTIVNAA
-269 QGVANQVNA
+269 QGVANQVNVT
-278 MVNRFVTNFMTA
+278 VNRFVSNFMTA
-290 VEPQITKQY
+290 VNPQITKLY
-299 AAGEYE
+299 ASGDYDA
-305 SMNKLIIRSTKFS
+305 MNRLIVRSTKLS
-318 AFLMLLLIVPIIVN
+318 AFLLLVLIVPIIVN
-332 IDDLLGLWLV
+332 IDDLLALWLV
-342 EVPLHTSSFVSLI
+342 EVPLHTGSFVTLI
-355 LFYSFVDCFTTG
+355 LFYSFVNCFTGG

-388 YILNLIL
+388 YILNLVL
-395 AFVSLKLGMAPET
+395 AFFSLKSGMTPEI

-451 AVGQFLMFVPWNEI
+451 AVGLFLMFVPWKEI
-465 TGVIHRIILSIL
+465 SGVIQRIILSVL

-486 IYLVGFEFNERE
+486 IYLVGFEMNERR
-498 FIIEKIQQVLS
+498 FIIEKIQQVSS

>member
-1 MALDSASN
+1 MTDSIAN

-15 NTILLYFRMFVM
+15 NTLLLYVRMFIM

-35 RVILDALGASDYGI
+35 RIILDALGVSDYGI
-49 YNVVGGLVTMFSV
+49 YNVIGGLVTMFSV

-72 RFLTFALGVGDRE
+72 RFLTFALGSGDN
-85 QLRKTFVTAVNIH
+85 QLLRRTFVTAVNIH
-98 LLIAAAM
+98 MIIAAS
-105 IVIAEVAGI
+105 IVVIAEVGGI
-114 WFLNNKLN
+114 WMLNSHLN
-122 IPTDRMEAANIVLQ
+122 IPADRMDAANVVLQ

-154 IISHERMGIYAYFTL
+154 IISHERMGIYAYFSLFDVFVKLGIVYVL
-169 YDVIIKLLI
+169 YLT
-178 VFALYVSPIDRLVI
+178 SSDRLVV
-192 YALLLCLANLTTQ
+192 YALLLCLANLATQ
-205 IIYWIYCKRKFEECR
+205 IINWIYCKRKFAECR
-220 YSFCMD
+220 YSLSID
-226 KTLLKKMFG
+226 KQLLKKMFG

-240 FWGNAAVVAKDQG
+240 FWGNAAVVLKDQG
-253 MTLLLN
+253 TTILLN
-259 IFCGTLVNAA
+259 IFCGTIVNAA

-278 MVNRFVTNFMTA
+278 TVNRFVSNFMTA
-290 VEPQITKQY
+290 VNPQITKLY
-299 AAGEYE
+299 ASGDYDA
-305 SMNKLIIRSTKFS
+305 MNRLIVRSTKLS
-318 AFLMLLLIVPIIVN
+318 AFLLLILIVPIIVN
-332 IDDLLGLWLV
+332 IDDLLALWLV
-342 EVPLHTSSFVSLI
+342 EVPKHTGSFVTII
-355 LFYSFVDCFTTG
+355 LFYSFVNCFTGG

-377 IKTYE
+377 IKAYE

-451 AVGQFLMFVPWNEI
+451 AVGLFLMFVPWKEI
-465 TGVIHRIILSIL
+465 TGVIHRIILSVL

-509 KIIKR
+509 KIIKRK